1 MIRLRGEKSDA
12 RFVQFVFYCPR
23 FWISM
28 FSHTWHYNHWY
39 WGDVLFGRD
48 GFIIKKINLNA

>member
-12 RFVQFVFYCPR
+12 RFVDFVFYCPR

-28 FSHTWHYNHWY
+28 FSHTWYFVVIQSL
-39 WGDVLFGRD
+39 VLG
-48 GFIIKKINLNA
+48 GCIV